1 MMYFVAMQL
10 ENDLAEREDLR
21 NTLEQFGPWSN
32 RLGDTWLV
40 ESTFSARKIRDSV
53 KEHLSP
59 GERVFVG
66 EFNANWAGYGM
77 GASFPDWMRRRA
89 TIRKIDARS

>member
-10 ENDLAEREDLR
+10 EAPLAERDALR
-21 NTLEQFGPWSN
+21 ATLEGFGPWSN

-40 ESTFSARKIRDSV
+40 ESTFSASTLRDRL
-53 KEHLSP
+53 KAQLRP

-66 EFNANWAGYGM
+66 EFNTNWAGWGM
-77 GASFPDWMRRRA
+77 GPTFPEWMKRRT
-89 TIRKIDARS
+89 TIRGQGG